1 MNTPQ
6 TVSSVIAN
14 RSTKVVTAT
23 VTPPGDLAGS
33 RRTGPVQLTVAPG
46 SAAQAF
52 LPRGTRLSLV
62 IGDSGSATPTMPTD
76 QRQRGGELPAVGS
89 RGESYR
95 EVVVTDDAGGTR
107 IGDLFDRGGFH
118 PTRGM
123 DAACLDKDRG
133 TVTVANRAA
142 ADVSLFFADCRAKN
156 KVLVPKG
163 QQRSIDVVA
172 SASLSY
178 WAVGADAVAPGET
191 SSTGAC
197 TVFAGT
203 TLEFL
208 QDGWLVSAR
217 MPAR

>member
-1 MNTPQ
+1 MSSPQ
-6 TVSSVIAN
+6 TVSSVVAN
-14 RSTKVVTAT
+14 RSTKVVTVA
-23 VTPPGDLAGS
+23 VTPPSDPAGG
-33 RRTGPVQLTVAPG
+33 RRAGPVQLTVAPG

-52 LPRGTRLSLV
+52 LPRGTRLSLA
-62 IGDSGSATPTMPTD
+62 IGDPGSATPTMPTD
-76 QRQRGGELPAVGS
+76 QRRGSELPAVGS

-95 EVVVTDDAGGTR
+95 EVAVTDDAGGTR

-133 TVTVANRAA
+133 RVAVANRAA